1 MIIRA
6 PSRLHMSLID
16 LNGSYKRIDGGI
28 GLALSDPQFVLESEE
43 TNEKGFTL
51 EFADGIREDSREE
64 CLESLRIRFRYSNCS
79 LYRSLDD

>member
-51 EFADGIREDSREE
+51 EFQRRMFRKDSKCCRE
-64 CLESLRIRFRYSNCS
+64 NCKD
-79 LYRSLDD
+79 L

>member
-64 CLESLRIRFRYSNCS
+64 CLEKIPNAAEKIAKIYMILQK
-79 LYRSLDD
+79 

>member
-51 EFADGIREDSREE
+51 EGFKRRMFRKDSKCCRK
-64 CLESLRIRFRYSNCS
+64 NCKD
-79 LYRSLDD
+79 L